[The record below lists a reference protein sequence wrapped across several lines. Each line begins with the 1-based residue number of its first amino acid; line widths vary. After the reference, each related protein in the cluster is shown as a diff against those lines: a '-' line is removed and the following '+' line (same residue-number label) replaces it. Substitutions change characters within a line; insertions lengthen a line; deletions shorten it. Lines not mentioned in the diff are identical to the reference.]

1 MRMFWP
7 SQFYWQHSADRGLL
21 FHKRWGRPRQR
32 YNQWRNKAG
41 AMGGMCPPRHVFL
54 GAAFWYFVSHN
65 DTNRTQSREMQG
77 KSRKKY
83 KNVIEIHVTFSSF
96 NKWIYGLFTSWA
108 RRCDSRKHSYAN
120 DRTLCNV
127 IFCKCKF
134 LLSYPLTANH
144 CISKSVSRCY
154 IIECWAAKV
163 NVYVVFLLSF
173 CIFYML

>member
-1 MRMFWP
+1 MSYVWTSTHR
-7 SQFYWQHSADRGLL
+7 RLL
-21 FHKRWGRPRQR
+21 SVICSGVTRWGHVHPAARF
-32 YNQWRNKAG
+32 
-41 AMGGMCPPRHVFL
+41 GGRHFYIL
-54 GAAFWYFVSHN
+54 F
-65 DTNRTQSREMQG
+65 DTMTNRTQSREMQG

-173 CIFYML
+173 CIFYKL